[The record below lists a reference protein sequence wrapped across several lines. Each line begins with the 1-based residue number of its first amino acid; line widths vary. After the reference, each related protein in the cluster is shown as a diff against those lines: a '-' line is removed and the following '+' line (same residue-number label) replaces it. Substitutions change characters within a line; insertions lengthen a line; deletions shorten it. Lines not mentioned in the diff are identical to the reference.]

1 MTGYSEIFTSE
12 DFTQDAESGK
22 FIMTK
27 TSEDIALGG
36 GTGIRL
42 SKLLRQSTG
51 GKYENVIAAYDVAL
65 NGDLHIY
72 SDEVFNGMLVITS
85 DE

>member
-1 MTGYSEIFTSE
+1 MAAKSKIFTSSAFTE
-12 DFTQDAESGK
+12 DSESGK
-22 FIMTK
+22 FIMTL
-27 TSEDIALGG
+27 TSSEIDLGG

-72 SDEVFNGMLVITS
+72 SDEAFNGMLVITS